1 MIEQHVIAEH
11 TTEARHSASI
21 AEVIRNRNFVKLWAA
36 QILSQ
41 TAQQIVNFA
50 LVLQV
55 DRISGS
61 STAVSGIIIS
71 FTVPAVLFAAI
82 AGVFVERNSKKTM
95 LVLTNVLRGVMVL
108 AYLFTDER
116 WGAGAVLPIFYVVTL
131 LFSAVSQFFNPA
143 EAAMIPL
150 LVKKRELI
158 AANSL
163 FNLTLS
169 ATQLGGFV
177 LLGPLLLGTVFH
189 DNFSGLY
196 LVIFILCIAAA
207 GLTYLLPQD
216 DPGKTITAR
225 RQHGEKVSVTEVA
238 AGATEIARTGLRN
251 AWDELVEGW
260 RFIRQDPVIMSAIL
274 YWSIA
279 IAVFMMLGTIGPGF
293 LNRVLGIDQSQ
304 LFYILLP
311 GGLGLVLGVLAV
323 GRLSHPG
330 NRETMINNSLM
341 AAGIT
346 LIVFAGLEPVMSWA
360 FSLSHSRPG
369 AGLMLG
375 LMGFLTLLLGIF
387 NSFISVPAQ
396 TALQERSP
404 EKIRARVFSAFYTI
418 SNAILIVPV
427 LFAGALADTL
437 GYRQTVGLIGL
448 VVLLIATYGMYHS
461 RRRNGG
467 PHMPDGIIT
476 PEEAEAALTVA
487 ATVPQPLPT
496 ITGPQ
501 RLEDEDEDEDVR
513 GDGGEHTAMD
523 DKGG

>member
-1 MIEQHVIAEH
+1 MIEQHAVAEH
-11 TTEARHSASI
+11 KPDVRHSASI
-21 AEVIRNRNFVKLWAA
+21 AEVVRNRHFLKLWMA

-50 LVLQV
+50 LVLQI
-55 DRISGS
+55 DRITGS
-61 STAVSGIIIS
+61 STAVSGIIIC
-71 FTVPAVLFAAI
+71 FTVPAVMFAAI

-95 LVLTNVLRGVMVL
+95 LVLTNLLRGVMVL

-116 WGAGAVLPIFYVVTL
+116 WGVGAVLPIFYIVTL
-131 LFSAVSQFFNPA
+131 LFSAVSQFFSPA

-150 LVKKRELI
+150 VVGRRELI

-189 DNFSGLY
+189 NNFSGLY
-196 LVIFILCIAAA
+196 LVIFVLCIAAA

-216 DPGKTITAR
+216 DPGKTISAR
-225 RQHGEKVSVTEVA
+225 RRHGETVRVAEVA
-238 AGATEIARTGLRN
+238 VGATEIARTGFRTALE
-251 AWDELVEGW
+251 ELVEGW
-260 RFIRQDPVIMSAIL
+260 QFIRRDPVIMSAIM

-293 LNRVLGIDQSQ
+293 LNRVLGLDQSQ
-304 LFYILLP
+304 LFYVLLP
-311 GGLGLVLGVLAV
+311 GGVGLVLGVLMV
-323 GRLSHPG
+323 GRLAHPG
-330 NRETMINNSLM
+330 NREAMINISLLG
-341 AAGIT
+341 AGLT
-346 LIVFAGLEPVMSWA
+346 LILFALVEPVMTWV
-360 FSLSHSRPG
+360 FSLSHSRPSP
-369 AGLMLG
+369 GLMLG
-375 LMGFLTLLLGIF
+375 IIGGLTLLLGVF

-404 EKIRARVFSAFYTI
+404 EQIRARVFSAFYTI

-437 GYRQTVGLIGL
+437 GYRQTVGVIGL
-448 VVLLIATYGMYHS
+448 VVLATAAYGLYRA
-461 RRRNGG
+461 RRRREGVPRLAMTG
-467 PHMPDGIIT
+467 PLT

-487 ATVPQPLPT
+487 APAPRPIPPVVKQDEAYEHQPEPH
-496 ITGPQ
+496 
-501 RLEDEDEDEDVR
+501 RD
-513 GDGGEHTAMD
+513 
-523 DKGG
+523 